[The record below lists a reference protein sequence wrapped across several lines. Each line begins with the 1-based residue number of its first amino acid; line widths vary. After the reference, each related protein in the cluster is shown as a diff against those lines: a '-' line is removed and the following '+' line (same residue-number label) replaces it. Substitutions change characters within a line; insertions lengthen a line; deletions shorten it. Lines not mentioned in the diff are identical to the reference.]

1 MRGASISH
9 ISKAAIPFQLAKVFK
24 LTHVLQLQQQQR
36 KQLLRYQHV
45 KFSAFIKLLAREQHL
60 SRQTPVGLTDTRPLT
75 HLPIEINRNLVVKNY
90 LQVCGIFY
98 GWLNF
103 PKVRLPTFSLFLF
116 LLFFGICSWV

>member
-24 LTHVLQLQQQQR
+24 LTHVLRLEQQQH
-36 KQLLRYQHV
+36 LRNQHV

-60 SRQTPVGLTDTRPLT
+60 SRQTPVGLTDTRPPT
-75 HLPIEINRNLVVKNY
+75 HLPIEINRNLVVKNCP
-90 LQVCGIFY
+90 QVCEIFY

-103 PKVRLPTFSLFLF
+103 PKVRLQTFSLFLF
-116 LLFFGICSWV
+116 LLFFGIFSWV